1 MEAAMNK
8 SNVLGICFLK
18 LADIFPM
25 LRRPKLERELSEAKT
40 RLDWQK
46 KRMDRVQ
53 HRYDALDRQCAALSN
68 DAASLRVRLY
78 AAQQQAD
85 ACKGALQALGAA
97 AGTAEELKRI
107 YGAVSPFLDAAGFTL
122 FHAAQEI
129 TGIRLSAAFP
139 YEDACGCFEFL
150 DGFELLRYL
159 KASEFGAVDWGP
171 APGSDSRKAIL
182 REVDESTPAYREFER
197 QLYIRA
203 LERLGLRMLVQQDQ
217 SL

>member
-107 YGAVSPFLDAAGFTL
+107 YGAVSPFLDAPASPCSMRHRRSQG
-122 FHAAQEI
+122 
-129 TGIRLSAAFP
+129 SASARRSP
-139 YEDACGCFEFL
+139 M
-150 DGFELLRYL
+150 R
-159 KASEFGAVDWGP
+159 
-171 APGSDSRKAIL
+171 
-182 REVDESTPAYREFER
+182 TPAA
-197 QLYIRA
+197 A
-203 LERLGLRMLVQQDQ
+203 LNFWTA
-217 SL
+217 SNCCAI